1 MGAVVEVVVSNSNR
15 PPVVVAVADDDVVYY
30 CNGWRLELKGKAR
43 KTGFW
48 WLHARSSTICVMC
61 VLSKS
66 CLGADV

>member
-43 KTGFW
+43 KTGFCAKKQISVKPVLRGHS
-48 WLHARSSTICVMC
+48 LH
-61 VLSKS
+61 
-66 CLGADV
+66 